1 MLVLIIQN
9 WVILTQTGR
18 RIFPS
23 LGFQCSDESPSQDSP
38 RKKTITT
45 SQKVFFKATG
55 RALREA
61 ITINPDIHGVNS
73 TKGML

>member
-9 WVILTQTGR
+9 WVILTQIGR

-23 LGFQCSDESPSQDSP
+23 LGLQCSDESPPQDSP
-38 RKKTITT
+38 RKKQSPQIR
-45 SQKVFFKATG
+45 SLFKATG

-61 ITINPDIHGVNS
+61 ITVNPDIHGVNS